1 MPDSL
6 AALKADRSKLLVL
19 SLGDFRPGSV
29 TAVVRRCGKQP
40 CDCAPGPT
48 TPAMTP
54 NSG

>member
-29 TAVVRRCGKQP
+29 TAVVRAVASSPVIAR
-40 CDCAPGPT
+40 
-48 TPAMTP
+48 PAQRP
-54 NSG
+54 RP